1 MIITRKNRAA
11 QRPAVRALTESQKNG
26 QRTRQAAADWKKL
39 IESTK
44 GFTPIKS
51 KKVKETTAVL
61 LENQMKWINENAPAM
76 NTSIFGASNGLAGG
90 ALGNA
95 DTYATGDMRLPRVL
109 LPMVRRIFPALM
121 SNETVGVQPMM
132 GPVALAYAIRYRYL
146 KGANAYG
153 DSSTEHIH
161 RNPAVDG
168 TKVTAQ
174 GRRGVECK
182 ATLEITSPITQAT
195 EASGTEGDDDYVP
208 AVDYAP
214 GAGLLTIVNESGYP
228 ESVKVKVE
236 AVNGKDIAAGI
247 FTSPFGY
254 KFGQADADGK
264 YRAIVVGI
272 SALDRVEG
280 NTTRGTM
287 HIDDVQWESSEN
299 GQKANFGNSEMGYH
313 RLDTRFTGRA
323 DHRLGRKLANGRWQ
337 FRPEDTGVAAT
348 VHQFEATGAIAR
360 TAFGFEK
367 QAVEAGTRRL
377 STSWTLETQEDL
389 KNTNGIDID
398 AEATQQMSYELQAE
412 IDREMVVRMLY
423 SCLEHDEWSV
433 WNGQLADARW
443 LAERAQAFYQHL
455 IKMSIRMRTRNR
467 RGAANFI
474 ICTPDVVALLRCLD
488 SFITMPVQSNLDG
501 TNIQSA
507 AAGTLGNNTFTV
519 YVDDR
524 TPVYSEEDYG
534 MGYTEMFDPA
544 GKEAGM
550 LMPNYCMLGFK
561 GADNSDA
568 GIIYCPY
575 VPIMVQTAVDP
586 NSFAPHVGL
595 MTRYGVMDNIFGS
608 HLYYHLIIID
618 NFSNAGV
625 PTEET
630 KGVYPDGYLTAETGS
645 KNGAPYAP
653 SYGFPVSGN

>member
-1 MIITRKNRAA
+1 MIITRKNRGA
-11 QRPAVRALTESQKNG
+11 QRAASRSLNETQRNGLRQKQAVS
-26 QRTRQAAADWKKL
+26 DWKKL

-51 KKVKETTAVL
+51 KAVKQSTAVL
-61 LENQMKWINENAPAM
+61 LENQLRWINESAPAM
-76 NTSIFGASNGLAGG
+76 TTSIFGASNGLAGG

-121 SNETVGVQPMM
+121 ANETVGVQPMV

-153 DSSTEHIH
+153 DSTTEHIH
-161 RNPAVDG
+161 ANGADKLP
-168 TKVTAQ
+168 Q
-174 GRRGVECK
+174 GRRGIESK
-182 ATLEITSPITQAT
+182 ASVTVTKAAT
-195 EASGTEGDDDYVP
+195 EDADGEATVSIIDG
-208 AVDYAP
+208 
-214 GAGLLTIVNESGYP
+214 SGYP
-228 ESVKVKVE
+228 KAVTAKLVLDKSDNKAITVPFGIKVE
-236 AVNGKDIAAGI
+236 NTVSDTAQQV
-247 FTSPFGY
+247 S
-254 KFGQADADGK
+254 
-264 YRAIVVGI
+264 VVGI
-272 SALDRVEG
+272 S
-280 NTTRGTM
+280 GTAAADM
-287 HIDDVQWESSEN
+287 HIDDVTWATEDAP
-299 GQKANFGNSEMGYH
+299 KANFGNSEMGHH

-323 DHRLGRKLANGRWQ
+323 DHRLAKSFANGRWQ

-377 STSWTLETQEDL
+377 STSWSLETQEDL

-398 AEATQQMSYELQAE
+398 TEATTQMSYELQAE

-423 SCLEHDEWSV
+423 SCLEHGEWSV

-443 LAERAQAFYQHL
+443 LAERATAFYQHL
-455 IKMSIRMRTRNR
+455 IKMSIRMRVRNR

-488 SFITMPVQSNLDG
+488 SFITMPVNSNLDG

-524 TPVYSEEDYG
+524 TPVYSGEDYG
-534 MGYTEMFDPA
+534 MGYEELYDEA
-544 GKEAGM
+544 GKGIV
-550 LMPNYCMLGFK
+550 MPNYCMLGFK
-561 GADNSDA
+561 GNDASDA

-575 VPIMVQTAVDP
+575 VPIMVQTATDP
-586 NSFAPHVGL
+586 MSFAPHVGL

-618 NFSNAGV
+618 SFSNPGLKL
-625 PTEET
+625 EET
-630 KGVYPDGYLTAETGS
+630 KGVYPDGYLTESTSGT
-645 KNGAPYAP
+645 KGEDGITGAPN
-653 SYGFPVSGN
+653 YGFPVAK

>member
-161 RNPAVDG
+161 RTPAADE

-182 ATLEITSPITQAT
+182 ATLTIDETDAT
-195 EASGTEGDDDYVP
+195 KGT
-208 AVDYAP
+208 
-214 GAGLLTIVNESGYP
+214 LQIVNESGYP
-228 ESVKVKVE
+228 EAVVVTLTEVTLTDSKVGV
-236 AVNGKDIAAGI
+236 VTN
-247 FTSPFGY
+247 PFGY
-254 KFGQADADGK
+254 LFQNTAGTSPAAGETLK
-264 YRAIVVGI
+264 AIVVGI
-272 SALDRVEG
+272 SALDREEG
-280 NTTRGTM
+280 NTDRGKM
-287 HIDDVQWESSEN
+287 HIDDVQWASSEN
-299 GQKANFGNSEMGYH
+299 GQKASFGNSEMGYH

-534 MGYTEMFDPA
+534 MGYDSMYDPA
-544 GKEAGM
+544 GDGM

-630 KGVYPDGYLTAETGS
+630 KGVYPDGYLTATAAT
-645 KNGAPYAP
+645 KNDEPYAP
-653 SYGFPVSGN
+653 SYGFPMKDVPATQGN

>member
-1 MIITRKNRAA
+1 MIITRKNRGA
-11 QRPAVRALTESQKNG
+11 QRPAVRSLTETQKNG
-26 QRTRQAAADWKKL
+26 LRTKQACADWKKL
-39 IESTK
+39 IESKK
-44 GFTPIKS
+44 GFAPIKS
-51 KKVKETTAVL
+51 KSVKETTAVL
-61 LENQMKWINENAPAM
+61 LENQMQWINENAPAM
-76 NTSIFGASNGLAGG
+76 NTSMFGGSNGLAGG
-90 ALGNA
+90 SLGNA

-153 DSSTEHIH
+153 DSSTEHVH
-161 RNPAVDG
+161 DSAYPG
-168 TKVTAQ
+168 GMPS
-174 GRRGVECK
+174 GRRGIETK
-182 ATLEITSPITQAT
+182 ACVQITTPAT
-195 EASGTEGDDDYVP
+195 EEEEGVATVSIID
-208 AVDYAP
+208 
-214 GAGLLTIVNESGYP
+214 GSGYP
-228 ESVKVKVE
+228 KSVEAKLILDTTDSKAITVPFGIKVKNE
-236 AVNGKDIAAGI
+236 AGSQQVIA
-247 FTSPFGY
+247 
-254 KFGQADADGK
+254 
-264 YRAIVVGI
+264 VGI
-272 SALDRVEG
+272 SSASLVDEDKKH
-280 NTTRGTM
+280 M
-287 HIDDVQWESSEN
+287 HIDDMKYADETGE
-299 GQKANFGNSEMGYH
+299 QKASFGNSEMGYH

-377 STSWTLETQEDL
+377 STSWSLETQEDL

-455 IKMSIRMRTRNR
+455 IKMSIRMRVRNR

-474 ICTPDVVALLRCLD
+474 ICTPDVVAMLRCLD

-501 TNIQSA
+501 TSIQSA

-524 TPVYSEEDYG
+524 TPVYSTDDYG
-534 MGYTEMFDPA
+534 VGYEEMFDGA
-544 GKEAGM
+544 GSGM

-561 GADNSDA
+561 GTESHDA

-575 VPIMVQTAVDP
+575 VPIMVQTATDP
-586 NSFAPHVGL
+586 MSFAPHVGL

-608 HLYYHLIIID
+608 HLYYHCIIID
-618 NFSNAGV
+618 SFSNPGLN
-625 PTEET
+625 TTET
-630 KGVYPDGYLTAETGS
+630 KGVYPDGYLTAATATKDGE
-645 KNGAPYAP
+645 PYSP
-653 SYGFPVSGN
+653 SYGFPVLHQETEA

>member
-153 DSSTEHIH
+153 DSSTEHVH
-161 RNPAVDG
+161 AVNVAN
-168 TKVTAQ
+168 TLPQ

-182 ATLEITSPITQAT
+182 AKVKITEVATSPTQAAGAAEITL
-195 EASGTEGDDDYVP
+195 
-208 AVDYAP
+208 VD
-214 GAGLLTIVNESGYP
+214 GSGYP
-228 ESVKVKVE
+228 KTVEAKLILESDKEGAAAITVPYGIKVE
-236 AVNGKDIAAGI
+236 NKIGSQKVIA
-247 FTSPFGY
+247 
-254 KFGQADADGK
+254 
-264 YRAIVVGI
+264 VGI
-272 SALDRVEG
+272 SAAELGD
-280 NTTRGTM
+280 M
-287 HIDDVQWESSEN
+287 HIDDMEYADET
-299 GQKANFGNSEMGYH
+299 GTQKASFGNSEMGYH

-534 MGYTEMFDPA
+534 MGYDDMFDPA
-544 GKEAGM
+544 GSGM

-625 PTEET
+625 PTAET
-630 KGVYPDGYLTAETGS
+630 KGVYPDGYLTSETGT
-645 KNGAPYAP
+645 KDGAPYAP
-653 SYGFPVSGN
+653 SYGFPVSSDDEK

>member
-1 MIITRKNRAA
+1 MITTRKNRGAQAA
-11 QRPAVRALTESQKNG
+11 ARSLNETQKNG
-26 QRTRQAAADWKKL
+26 LRSKQAVADWKKL
-39 IESTK
+39 IESSK
-44 GFTPIKS
+44 GFAPIKS
-51 KKVKETTAVL
+51 KAVKQSTAVL
-61 LENQMKWINENAPAM
+61 LENQMRWINENAPAM

-121 SNETVGVQPMM
+121 ANETVGVQPMM

-153 DSSTEHIH
+153 DSTTEHIH
-161 RNPAVDG
+161 ANGAEKLP
-168 TKVTAQ
+168 Q
-174 GRRGVECK
+174 GRRGIECK
-182 ATLEITSPITQAT
+182 ATLTIDK
-195 EASGTEGDDDYVP
+195 DDKSK
-208 AVDYAP
+208 
-214 GAGLLTIVNESGYP
+214 GSLQIVGESGYP
-228 ESVKVKVE
+228 ESVNVTLTEVDVADGKK
-236 AVNGKDIAAGI
+236 AVVTN
-247 FTSPFGY
+247 PFGY
-254 KFGQADADGK
+254 LFQNAGGTSPATGEKIQSV
-264 YRAIVVGI
+264 VVGI
-272 SALDRVEG
+272 S
-280 NTTRGTM
+280 GTAAAGM
-287 HIDDVQWESSEN
+287 HIDSVTWANEN
-299 GQKANFGNSEMGYH
+299 DNKKANFGNSEMGYH
-313 RLDTRFTGRA
+313 RVDTRFTGRA
-323 DHRLGRKLANGRWQ
+323 DHRLGKVMANGRWQ

-377 STSWTLETQEDL
+377 STSWSLETQEDL

-423 SCLEHDEWSV
+423 SCLEHNEWSV

-455 IKMSIRMRTRNR
+455 IKMSIRMRVRNR

-488 SFITMPVQSNLDG
+488 SFITMPVNSNLDG

-524 TPVYSEEDYG
+524 TPVYSADDYG
-534 MGYTEMFDPA
+534 MGYDEMFDEA
-544 GKEAGM
+544 GKGM
-550 LMPNYCMLGFK
+550 VMPNYCMLGFK
-561 GADNSDA
+561 GTDASDA

-575 VPIMVQTAVDP
+575 VPIMVQTATDP
-586 NSFAPHVGL
+586 MSFAPHVGL

-608 HLYYHLIIID
+608 HLYYHCIIID
-618 NFSNAGV
+618 SFSNPGLK
-625 PTEET
+625 TEET
-630 KGVYPDGYLTAETGS
+630 KGVYPDGYLTEATAGEKKEGAITG
-645 KNGAPYAP
+645 AP
-653 SYGFPVSGN
+653 SYGFPVAK

>member
-1 MIITRKNRAA
+1 MITTRKNRGAQAA
-11 QRPAVRALTESQKNG
+11 ARSLNETQKNG
-26 QRTRQAAADWKKL
+26 LRSKQAVADWKKL
-39 IESTK
+39 IESSK
-44 GFTPIKS
+44 GFAPIKS
-51 KKVKETTAVL
+51 KAVKQSTAVL
-61 LENQMKWINENAPAM
+61 LENQMRWINENAPAM
-76 NTSIFGASNGLAGG
+76 STSIFGASNGLAGG

-121 SNETVGVQPMM
+121 ANETVGVQPMM

-153 DSSTEHIH
+153 DSTTEHVH
-161 RNPAVDG
+161 ADATSLP
-168 TKVTAQ
+168 Q
-174 GRRGVECK
+174 GRRGIESKALVTVSKAATAEAEGEATVSIIDGSGYPKAVAAKLILDTTDNKAITVPFGIKVENTAGDK
-182 ATLEITSPITQAT
+182 KVSAVGI
-195 EASGTEGDDDYVP
+195 SGTEAGD
-208 AVDYAP
+208 
-214 GAGLLTIVNESGYP
+214 
-228 ESVKVKVE
+228 
-236 AVNGKDIAAGI
+236 
-247 FTSPFGY
+247 
-254 KFGQADADGK
+254 
-264 YRAIVVGI
+264 
-272 SALDRVEG
+272 
-280 NTTRGTM
+280 M
-287 HIDDVQWESSEN
+287 HIDGMEWASDEN
-299 GQKANFGNSEMGYH
+299 GKKANFGNSEMGYH
-313 RLDTRFTGRA
+313 RVDTRFTGRA
-323 DHRLGRKLANGRWQ
+323 DHRLGKVMANGRWQ

-377 STSWTLETQEDL
+377 STSWSLETQEDL

-423 SCLEHDEWSV
+423 SCLEHNEWSV

-455 IKMSIRMRTRNR
+455 IKMSIRMRVRNR

-488 SFITMPVQSNLDG
+488 SFITMPVNSNLDG

-524 TPVYSEEDYG
+524 TPVYSADDYG
-534 MGYTEMFDPA
+534 MGYDEMFDEA
-544 GKEAGM
+544 GKGM
-550 LMPNYCMLGFK
+550 VMPNYCMLGFK
-561 GADNSDA
+561 GTDASDA

-575 VPIMVQTAVDP
+575 VPIMVQTATDP
-586 NSFAPHVGL
+586 MSFAPHVGL

-608 HLYYHLIIID
+608 HLYYHCIIID
-618 NFSNAGV
+618 SFSNPGLN
-625 PTEET
+625 TEDT
-630 KGVYPDGYLTAETGS
+630 KGVYPDGYLTGNNEGTGTEA
-645 KNGAPYAP
+645 KKPT
-653 SYGFPVSGN
+653 YGFPVAK

>member
-161 RNPAVDG
+161 ATGGANELP
-168 TKVTAQ
+168 Q

-182 ATLEITSPITQAT
+182 ATLTITKSITPKT
-195 EASGTEGDDDYVP
+195 EESGTSGQDDYV
-208 AVDYAP
+208 AATEYAP
-214 GAGLLTIVNESGYP
+214 GEGTLIIVGESKYP
-228 ESVKVKVE
+228 ESVKVKIE
-236 AVNGKDIAAGI
+236 AVNGEDDTEGV
-247 FTSPFGY
+247 FTVPFGY
-254 KFGQADADGK
+254 KFMPADKSGNV

-280 NTTRGTM
+280 NTEPGKM
-287 HIDDVQWESSEN
+287 HIDDVTWADQT
-299 GQKANFGNSEMGYH
+299 GDKKASFGNSEMGYH

-534 MGYTEMFDPA
+534 MGYDSMYDPA
-544 GKEAGM
+544 GDGM

-618 NFSNAGV
+618 NFSNPGV
-625 PTEET
+625 PTEKT
-630 KGVYPDGYLTAETGS
+630 NGVYPDGYLTKTTEAS
-645 KNGAPYAP
+645 QP
-653 SYGFPVSGN
+653 SYGFPVAP

>member
-1 MIITRKNRAA
+1 MIITRKNRGA
-11 QRPAVRALTESQKNG
+11 QRPAVRSLTETQKNG
-26 QRTRQAAADWKKL
+26 LRTKQACADWKKL
-39 IESTK
+39 IESKK
-44 GFTPIKS
+44 GFAPIKS
-51 KKVKETTAVL
+51 KSVKETTAVL
-61 LENQMKWINENAPAM
+61 LENQMQWINENAPAM
-76 NTSIFGASNGLAGG
+76 NTSMFGGSNGLAGG
-90 ALGNA
+90 SLGNA

-153 DSSTEHIH
+153 DSTTEHVH
-161 RNPAVDG
+161 DEA
-168 TKVTAQ
+168 TALPH
-174 GRRGVECK
+174 GRRGIECK
-182 ATLEITSPITQAT
+182 ATLTIDTEDAT
-195 EASGTEGDDDYVP
+195 KGS
-208 AVDYAP
+208 
-214 GAGLLTIVNESGYP
+214 LQIVNESGYP
-228 ESVKVKVE
+228 EAVAVTLTEVTLADDKVGV
-236 AVNGKDIAAGI
+236 VTN
-247 FTSPFGY
+247 PFGY
-254 KFGQADADGK
+254 LFQNTAGTAPAKGEVIKAT
-264 YRAIVVGI
+264 VVGI
-272 SALDRVEG
+272 SGSAAGEVHLAGFEPAGTNGSQKAKFG
-280 NTTRGTM
+280 NT
-287 HIDDVQWESSEN
+287 
-299 GQKANFGNSEMGYH
+299 EMGYH

-323 DHRLGRKLANGRWQ
+323 DHRLGKVMANGRWQ

-377 STSWTLETQEDL
+377 STSWSLETQEDL

-455 IKMSIRMRTRNR
+455 IKMSIRMRVRNR

-474 ICTPDVVALLRCLD
+474 ICTPDVVAMLRCLD

-501 TNIQSA
+501 TSIQTA

-524 TPVYSEEDYG
+524 TPVYSADDYG
-534 MGYTEMFDPA
+534 MGYTDMFD
-544 GKEAGM
+544 EAGSGL

-561 GADNSDA
+561 GTESHDA

-575 VPIMVQTAVDP
+575 VPIMVQTATDP
-586 NSFAPHVGL
+586 MSFAPHVGL

-608 HLYYHLIIID
+608 HLYYHCIIID
-618 NFSNAGV
+618 SFSNPGLN
-625 PTEET
+625 TTET

-645 KNGAPYAP
+645 KDGAPYTP
-653 SYGFPVSGN
+653 SYGFPVLHPEA

>member
-1 MIITRKNRAA
+1 MIITRKNRGA
-11 QRPAVRALTESQKNG
+11 QRPAVRSLTETQKNG
-26 QRTRQAAADWKKL
+26 LRTKQACADWKKL
-39 IESTK
+39 IESKK
-44 GFTPIKS
+44 GFAPIKS
-51 KKVKETTAVL
+51 KSVKETTAVL
-61 LENQMKWINENAPAM
+61 LENQMQWINENAPAM
-76 NTSIFGASNGLAGG
+76 NTSMFGGSNGLAGG
-90 ALGNA
+90 SLGNA

-153 DSSTEHIH
+153 DSTTEHVH
-161 RNPAVDG
+161 DEA
-168 TKVTAQ
+168 TALPHA
-174 GRRGVECK
+174 RRGVESK
-182 ATLEITSPITQAT
+182 ASVTVKKAAAEGETGLAT
-195 EASGTEGDDDYVP
+195 VSIIDG
-208 AVDYAP
+208 
-214 GAGLLTIVNESGYP
+214 SGYP
-228 ESVKVKVE
+228 KSVEATLVLDTLDKKAITVPFGIKVE
-236 AVNGKDIAAGI
+236 NTVSEKPQQVLA
-247 FTSPFGY
+247 
-254 KFGQADADGK
+254 
-264 YRAIVVGI
+264 VGI
-272 SALDRVEG
+272 SSTSLVGADGEH
-280 NTTRGTM
+280 M
-287 HIDDVQWESSEN
+287 HIDDMEWADET
-299 GQKANFGNSEMGYH
+299 GTQKAKFGNSEMGYH

-377 STSWTLETQEDL
+377 STSWSLETQEDL

-423 SCLEHDEWSV
+423 SCLEHGEWSV

-455 IKMSIRMRTRNR
+455 IKMSIRMRVRNR

-474 ICTPDVVALLRCLD
+474 ICTPDVVAMLRCLD

-501 TNIQSA
+501 TSIQTA

-524 TPVYSEEDYG
+524 TPVYSADDYG
-534 MGYTEMFDPA
+534 MGYDEMFDPA

-561 GADNSDA
+561 GTESHDA

-575 VPIMVQTAVDP
+575 VPIMVQTATDP
-586 NSFAPHVGL
+586 MSFAPHVGL

-608 HLYYHLIIID
+608 HLYYHCIIID
-618 NFSNAGV
+618 SFSNPGLN
-625 PTEET
+625 TEQT
-630 KGVYPDGYLTAETGS
+630 KGVYPDGYLTGS
-645 KNGAPYAP
+645 HEDVLGTEASKP
-653 SYGFPVSGN
+653 SYEFPVKK

>member
-1 MIITRKNRAA
+1 MITTRKNRGAQAA
-11 QRPAVRALTESQKNG
+11 ARSLNETQKNG
-26 QRTRQAAADWKKL
+26 LRSKQAVSDWKKL
-39 IESTK
+39 IESSK
-44 GFTPIKS
+44 GFAPIKS
-51 KKVKETTAVL
+51 KAVKQSTAVL
-61 LENQMKWINENAPAM
+61 LENQMRWINENAPAM

-121 SNETVGVQPMM
+121 ANETVGVQPMM

-153 DSSTEHIH
+153 DSTTEHVH
-161 RNPAVDG
+161 ADATSLP
-168 TKVTAQ
+168 Q
-174 GRRGVECK
+174 GRRGIESKALVTVSKAATAEAEGEATISIIDGSGYPKAVAAKLILDTTDNKAITVPFGIKVENTVGDK
-182 ATLEITSPITQAT
+182 KVSAVGI
-195 EASGTEGDDDYVP
+195 SGTEAGD
-208 AVDYAP
+208 
-214 GAGLLTIVNESGYP
+214 
-228 ESVKVKVE
+228 
-236 AVNGKDIAAGI
+236 
-247 FTSPFGY
+247 
-254 KFGQADADGK
+254 
-264 YRAIVVGI
+264 
-272 SALDRVEG
+272 
-280 NTTRGTM
+280 M
-287 HIDDVQWESSEN
+287 HIDGMEWASDEN
-299 GQKANFGNSEMGYH
+299 GKKAQFGNSEMGYH
-313 RLDTRFTGRA
+313 RVDTRFTGRA
-323 DHRLGRKLANGRWQ
+323 DHRLGKVMANGRWQ

-377 STSWTLETQEDL
+377 STSWSLETQEDL

-423 SCLEHDEWSV
+423 SCLEHNEWSV

-455 IKMSIRMRTRNR
+455 IKMSIRMRVRNR

-488 SFITMPVQSNLDG
+488 SFITMPVNSNLDG

-524 TPVYSEEDYG
+524 TPVYSADDYG
-534 MGYTEMFDPA
+534 MGYDDMFDEA
-544 GKEAGM
+544 GKGM
-550 LMPNYCMLGFK
+550 VMPNYCMLGFK
-561 GADNSDA
+561 GTDASDA

-575 VPIMVQTAVDP
+575 VPIMVQTATDP
-586 NSFAPHVGL
+586 MSFAPHVGL

-608 HLYYHLIIID
+608 HLYYHCIIID
-618 NFSNAGV
+618 SFSNPGLK
-625 PTEET
+625 TEET
-630 KGVYPDGYLTAETGS
+630 KGVYPDGYLTEATAGEKKEGVITG
-645 KNGAPYAP
+645 AP
-653 SYGFPVSGN
+653 SYGFPVAK

>member
-161 RNPAVDG
+161 RANAVDG

-182 ATLEITSPITQAT
+182 ASVVVTTAAT
-195 EASGTEGDDDYVP
+195 ADAEGAATVS
-208 AVDYAP
+208 
-214 GAGLLTIVNESGYP
+214 IISESGYP
-228 ESVKVKVE
+228 KAVEAKLILDPTDNKAITVPFGIKVE
-236 AVNGKDIAAGI
+236 NTASETPQLIK
-247 FTSPFGY
+247 T
-254 KFGQADADGK
+254 
-264 YRAIVVGI
+264 VGI
-272 SALDRVEG
+272 STLDPDADLEDG
-280 NTTRGTM
+280 KM
-287 HIDDVQWESSEN
+287 HIDDVTWADQT
-299 GQKANFGNSEMGYH
+299 GDKKAFFGNSEMGYH

-534 MGYTEMFDPA
+534 MGYDEMFDPA
-544 GKEAGM
+544 GNGM

-645 KNGAPYAP
+645 KDGAPYAP

>member
-161 RNPAVDG
+161 RDPAVDG

-182 ATLEITSPITQAT
+182 ATLTVDTEITAQVTNGDGEITTA
-195 EASGTEGDDDYVP
+195 
-208 AVDYAP
+208 YAP
-214 GAGLLTIVNESGYP
+214 GTGTLIIVGESDYP
-228 ESVKVKVE
+228 ESVNVKIE
-236 AVNGKDIAAGI
+236 AVNGKDASAGV
-247 FTSPFGY
+247 FTNPFGY
-254 KFGQADADGK
+254 KFMPTQRTENK
-264 YRAIVVGI
+264 YRAVVVGI
-272 SALDRVEG
+272 SSLDREEG

-287 HIDDVQWESSEN
+287 HIDDVQWASDSN
-299 GQKANFGNSEMGYH
+299 GQKASFGNSEMGYH

-534 MGYTEMFDPA
+534 MGYDSMYDPA
-544 GKEAGM
+544 GDGM

-645 KNGAPYAP
+645 KDGAPYAP

>member
-153 DSSTEHIH
+153 DSSTEHVH
-161 RNPAVDG
+161 AVNAAN
-168 TKVTAQ
+168 VLPQ

-182 ATLEITSPITQAT
+182 AKVKITELATSAT
-195 EASGTEGDDDYVP
+195 EAAGVAEITL
-208 AVDYAP
+208 VD
-214 GAGLLTIVNESGYP
+214 GSGYP
-228 ESVKVKVE
+228 KSVE
-236 AVNGKDIAAGI
+236 AKLILESEGSETAITVPYGIKVDNKVGTQKVIA
-247 FTSPFGY
+247 
-254 KFGQADADGK
+254 
-264 YRAIVVGI
+264 VGI
-272 SALDRVEG
+272 SAAELGD
-280 NTTRGTM
+280 M
-287 HIDDVQWESSEN
+287 HIDDVEWADET
-299 GQKANFGNSEMGYH
+299 GTQKAKFGNSEMGYH
-313 RLDTRFTGRA
+313 RLDTRFTGRT

-534 MGYTEMFDPA
+534 MGYDEMFDPA
-544 GKEAGM
+544 GNGM

-645 KNGAPYAP
+645 KDGAPYAP
-653 SYGFPVSGN
+653 SYGFPMKDVPATPGN

>member
-153 DSSTEHIH
+153 DSSTEHVH
-161 RNPAVDG
+161 AVNAAN
-168 TKVTAQ
+168 VLPQ

-182 ATLEITSPITQAT
+182 AKVKITELATSAT
-195 EASGTEGDDDYVP
+195 EAAGVAEITL
-208 AVDYAP
+208 VD
-214 GAGLLTIVNESGYP
+214 GSGYP
-228 ESVKVKVE
+228 KSVE
-236 AVNGKDIAAGI
+236 AKLILESEGSETAITVPYGIKVDNKVGTQKVIA
-247 FTSPFGY
+247 
-254 KFGQADADGK
+254 
-264 YRAIVVGI
+264 VGI
-272 SALDRVEG
+272 SAAELGD
-280 NTTRGTM
+280 M
-287 HIDDVQWESSEN
+287 HIDDVEWADET
-299 GQKANFGNSEMGYH
+299 GTQKAKFGNSEMGYH
-313 RLDTRFTGRA
+313 RLDTRFTGRT

-534 MGYTEMFDPA
+534 MGYDEMFDPA

-645 KNGAPYAP
+645 KDGAPYAP
-653 SYGFPVSGN
+653 SYGFPMKDVPATPGN

>member
-90 ALGNA
+90 SLGNA

-161 RNPAVDG
+161 ATGAAGELP
-168 TKVTAQ
+168 Q

-182 ATLEITSPITQAT
+182 ASVVVTTAAT
-195 EASGTEGDDDYVP
+195 ADAEGAATVS
-208 AVDYAP
+208 
-214 GAGLLTIVNESGYP
+214 IISESGYP
-228 ESVKVKVE
+228 KAVEAKLILDPTDSKAITVPFGIKVE
-236 AVNGKDIAAGI
+236 NTVSETPQLIK
-247 FTSPFGY
+247 T
-254 KFGQADADGK
+254 
-264 YRAIVVGI
+264 VGI
-272 SALDRVEG
+272 STLDPDAALDG
-280 NTTRGTM
+280 KM
-287 HIDDVQWESSEN
+287 HIDDMQWADQT
-299 GQKANFGNSEMGYH
+299 GDKKAAFGNSEMGYH

-534 MGYTEMFDPA
+534 MGYDDMFDPA
-544 GKEAGM
+544 GSGM

-625 PTEET
+625 PTNET

-645 KNGAPYAP
+645 KDGAPYAP
-653 SYGFPVSGN
+653 SYGFPVRK

>member
-161 RNPAVDG
+161 RDPAADG

-182 ATLEITSPITQAT
+182 ASVVVAT
-195 EASGTEGDDDYVP
+195 AATADAEGAATVS
-208 AVDYAP
+208 
-214 GAGLLTIVNESGYP
+214 IISESGYP
-228 ESVKVKVE
+228 KAVEAKLILDPTDNKAITVPFGIKVE
-236 AVNGKDIAAGI
+236 NTVSETPQLIK
-247 FTSPFGY
+247 T
-254 KFGQADADGK
+254 
-264 YRAIVVGI
+264 VGI
-272 SALDRVEG
+272 STLDPDADLEDG
-280 NTTRGTM
+280 KM
-287 HIDDVQWESSEN
+287 HIDDVTWADQT
-299 GQKANFGNSEMGYH
+299 GDKKASFGNSEMGYH

-534 MGYTEMFDPA
+534 MGYDEMFDPA
-544 GKEAGM
+544 GNGM

-645 KNGAPYAP
+645 KDGAPYAP

>member
-1 MIITRKNRAA
+1 MITTRKNRGAQAA
-11 QRPAVRALTESQKNG
+11 ARSLNETQKNG
-26 QRTRQAAADWKKL
+26 LRSKQAVADWKKL
-39 IESTK
+39 IESSK
-44 GFTPIKS
+44 GFAPIKS
-51 KKVKETTAVL
+51 KAVKQSTAVL
-61 LENQMKWINENAPAM
+61 LENQMRWINENAPAM
-76 NTSIFGASNGLAGG
+76 STSIFGASNGLAGG

-121 SNETVGVQPMM
+121 ANETVGVQPMM

-153 DSSTEHIH
+153 DSTTEHVH
-161 RNPAVDG
+161 ADATSLP
-168 TKVTAQ
+168 Q
-174 GRRGVECK
+174 GRRGIESKALVTVSKAATAEAEGEATVSIIDGSGYPKAVAAKLILDTTDNKAITVPFGIKVENTVGDK
-182 ATLEITSPITQAT
+182 KVSAVGI
-195 EASGTEGDDDYVP
+195 SGTEAGD
-208 AVDYAP
+208 
-214 GAGLLTIVNESGYP
+214 
-228 ESVKVKVE
+228 
-236 AVNGKDIAAGI
+236 
-247 FTSPFGY
+247 
-254 KFGQADADGK
+254 
-264 YRAIVVGI
+264 
-272 SALDRVEG
+272 
-280 NTTRGTM
+280 M
-287 HIDDVQWESSEN
+287 HIDGMEWASDEN
-299 GQKANFGNSEMGYH
+299 GKKAQFGNSEMGYH
-313 RLDTRFTGRA
+313 RVDTRFTGRA
-323 DHRLGRKLANGRWQ
+323 DHRLGKVMANGRWQ

-377 STSWTLETQEDL
+377 STSWSLETQEDL

-423 SCLEHDEWSV
+423 SCLEHNEWSV

-455 IKMSIRMRTRNR
+455 IKMSIRMRVRNR

-488 SFITMPVQSNLDG
+488 SFITMPVNSNLDG

-524 TPVYSEEDYG
+524 TPVYSADDYG
-534 MGYTEMFDPA
+534 MGYDEMFDEA
-544 GKEAGM
+544 GKGM
-550 LMPNYCMLGFK
+550 VMPNYCMLGFK
-561 GADNSDA
+561 GTDASDA

-575 VPIMVQTAVDP
+575 VPIMVQTATDP
-586 NSFAPHVGL
+586 MSFAPHVGL

-608 HLYYHLIIID
+608 HLYYHCIIID
-618 NFSNAGV
+618 SFSNPGLK
-625 PTEET
+625 TEET
-630 KGVYPDGYLTAETGS
+630 KGVYPDGYLTEATAGEKKEGTITG
-645 KNGAPYAP
+645 AP
-653 SYGFPVSGN
+653 SYGFPVAK